1 MPLGAEHVG
10 YYSDIDCI
18 LSSQFDPDQIRLS
31 VLFWLLLSLKAAAPS
46 HQGYRET
53 VP

>member
-1 MPLGAEHVG
+1 MSPGTEHVG
-10 YYSDIDCI
+10 HCSDIDYV
-18 LSSQFDPDQIRLS
+18 LSSQPDPDQIRCS

-46 HQGYRET
+46 HQGYTET